1 MYSQNKLIVVLVAF
15 LLLLI
20 SEQSRSQDFHE
31 RNLSFFS
38 RSVGISDNHFLFV
51 NMPIGERLTLYG
63 GLTAFTEI
71 VRNQSF
77 LLSADYKIFNTD
89 FIDLYAGAKYA
100 SSFSDI
106 QPYVDIPISMVFKNE
121 EETLFLLT
129 GLEFYYYSKFQTF
142 FNSEFIVIFHG
153 DYFGSLAYKNNPYFP
168 TGDHIISVS
177 GGLIEGM
184 VSVKVGTS
192 VPDDFNIKQALLTLS
207 FALKLGRFKNI
218 DAISN

>member
-1 MYSQNKLIVVLVAF
+1 MLVQNTPHPFQTFNHMLIYLFQWF
-15 LLLLI
+15 L
-20 SEQSRSQDFHE
+20 RM
-31 RNLSFFS
+31 RRRPSF
-38 RSVGISDNHFLFV
+38 
-51 NMPIGERLTLYG
+51 
-63 GLTAFTEI
+63 
-71 VRNQSF
+71 
-77 LLSADYKIFNTD
+77 
-89 FIDLYAGAKYA
+89 
-100 SSFSDI
+100 
-106 QPYVDIPISMVFKNE
+106 
-121 EETLFLLT
+121 LT

-207 FALKLGRFKNI
+207 LL
-218 DAISN
+218 